1 MLRIS
6 STSYESLRV
15 NQLKRLSERLAAW
28 LRTVSPAAAA
38 KDDAALTGFVTQTIA
53 FADRYGI
60 ADEDALRSL
69 ARLRLQANFPQQ
81 PTPEHEAAL
90 SRRGFSDLQR
100 VETLGRLLAATPKLR
115 RVTLDMDFVAERRRH
130 DH

>member
-6 STSYESLRV
+6 STSCESLRV
-15 NQLKRLSERLAAW
+15 NHLKRLSERLAVW

-38 KDDAALTGFVTQTIA
+38 KEDAALAGFVTQTIA

-69 ARLRLQANFPQQ
+69 SRLRLQANFPNQ
-81 PTPEHEAAL
+81 PTPEHEAVLA
-90 SRRGFSDLQR
+90 RPGFSDLQR
-100 VETLGRLLAATPKLR
+100 VAALGRLLAATPKLR
-115 RVTLDMDFVAERRRH
+115 RVTLDMDFSAERRRH
-130 DH
+130 D